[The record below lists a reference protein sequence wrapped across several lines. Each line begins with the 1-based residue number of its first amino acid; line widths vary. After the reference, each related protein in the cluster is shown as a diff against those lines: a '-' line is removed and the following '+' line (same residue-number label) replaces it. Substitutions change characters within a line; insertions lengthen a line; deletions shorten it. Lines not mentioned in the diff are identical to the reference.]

1 MAVILVTGASSGIG
15 RSTAAELTHRGQ
27 RVYGASRTAAPLPC
41 ASLRM
46 DVDDEASV
54 AEAVGEVLAR
64 EQRLDAV
71 VNAAGFGIAGA
82 VEDTSVEEA
91 RSQFETNIFGVLRV
105 CRAVL
110 PVFRRQ
116 GSGLI
121 VNVSSIAG
129 RIVNVSSIA
138 GRVGLPFQALYAAS
152 KFALEGLTEALR
164 MEVLSFGIR
173 VVLVEPGDFAT
184 GFTDRRRQTAASA
197 TNPAYRERFSKA
209 MAVIEKDERGAAPPE
224 AVARLIARI
233 IARRGPRLRYT
244 VGPGLQRATPLLKA
258 LLPHALFERLIAG
271 HYRAR

>member
-1 MAVILVTGASSGIG
+1 MAVILVTGGSSGIG
-15 RSTAAELTHRGQ
+15 RAAVLGLARQGHRA
-27 RVYGASRTAAPLPC
+27 YAAGRDPAALPIP
-41 ASLRM
+41 SVRM
-46 DVDDEASV
+46 DVDDDASV
-54 AEAVGEVLAR
+54 AAGVGEVLER
-64 EQRLDAV
+64 ERRLDAV

-82 VEDTSVEEA
+82 VEDTSVDEA
-91 RSQFETNIFGVLRV
+91 RAQFETNVFGVLRV

-129 RIVNVSSIA
+129 R
-138 GRVGLPFQALYAAS
+138 VGLPFQAFYAAS

-164 MEVLSFGIR
+164 MEVLSFGIH

-197 TNPAYRERFSKA
+197 ANPAYRERFLKA
-209 MAVIEKDERGAAPPE
+209 MAVIEKDERGAAPPD

-233 IARRGPRLRYT
+233 VALPAPRLRYT
-244 VGPGLQRATPLLKA
+244 VGPGAQRATPLLKA
-258 LLPHALFERLIAG
+258 LLPQALFERLIAD

>member
-1 MAVILVTGASSGIG
+1 MGVILVTGASSGIG

-129 RIVNVSSIA
+129 R
-138 GRVGLPFQALYAAS
+138 VGLPFQALYAAS

-244 VGPGLQRATPLLKA
+244 VGPGLQRATPFLKA